1 MAEVSYLGYSRVNND
16 TDIDGDLVVSGS
28 TKVESLLIAGS
39 EPVTFGTLQ
48 KMVVTEDTTT
58 LLNFDF
64 ISTSDGE
71 VVIYEAV

>member
-1 MAEVSYLGYSRVNND
+1 MANLSYIGHSRVNND

-48 KMVVTEDTTT
+48 KMVVTEETTSI
-58 LLNFDF
+58 LNFDF

>member
-28 TKVESLLIAGS
+28 AKVESLLIAGS

-48 KMVVTEDTTT
+48 KMVVTEETTSI
-58 LLNFDF
+58 LNFDF
-64 ISTSDGE
+64 ISTSEGE
-71 VVIYEAV
+71 VVIFEAV

>member
-1 MAEVSYLGYSRVNND
+1 MAEVSYLGYCRVNND

-28 TKVESLLIAGS
+28 ARVESLLIAGS
-39 EPVTFGTLQ
+39 EPVKFGTLQ

-58 LLNFDF
+58 LLDFDF